1 MELSHEM
8 HAGTSQD
15 IVISVRLVGVNVVV
29 FSLWFVVFVGG
40 FSFNGDAL
48 VFQIL

>member
-15 IVISVRLVGVNVVV
+15 IVISVRLVDVNVGFFFLVV
-29 FSLWFVVFVGG
+29 CSVCRRVL
-40 FSFNGDAL
+40 
-48 VFQIL
+48 I